1 MRAMYHVAIDMPG
14 GCCPRAAAICG
25 GGGAGR
31 AGVLRLPAVPLE
43 AAACRQPAGAH
54 QPRDKRRE
62 RVVRA
67 FPSAESTLRLVG
79 AVMCDQDEERSE
91 AHYFAELYAV
101 RPEPAEV
108 GERRP

>member
-1 MRAMYHVAIDMPG
+1 M
-14 GCCPRAAAICG
+14 
-25 GGGAGR
+25 
-31 AGVLRLPAVPLE
+31 
-43 AAACRQPAGAH
+43 
-54 QPRDKRRE
+54 
-62 RVVRA
+62 VRA